1 VTEKVRFNRAITVGG
16 QPLAKELR
24 RLKQQGFKSIIN
36 LRTNAEQDR
45 SLKPDEEGE
54 LVKSLGMD
62 YINLPVALDSLQNVK
77 VDAFRDALDKLPEP
91 IFVHCSSGKRAG
103 AFTMMD
109 AAVKE
114 DISGNEVVEMAEQMG
129 FECDVPELE
138 SFVKAYIDTH
148 DA

>member
-1 VTEKVRFNRAITVGG
+1 MTEKIRFNRAITVGG
-16 QPLAKELR
+16 QPSADELQ
-24 RLKQQGFKSIIN
+24 RLQQNGFKSVIN
-36 LRTNAEQDR
+36 LRTSAEQDN
-45 SLKPDEEGE
+45 SLEPDEEGE
-54 LVKSLGMD
+54 LVRSLGME
-62 YINLPVALDSLQNVK
+62 YINLPVATDSLKDVK
-77 VDAFRDALDKLPEP
+77 VDAFRDELDKLSEP

-114 DISGNEVVEMAEQMG
+114 DMSGNEAVNMAEQMG

-138 SFVKAYIDTH
+138 AFVKQYIDSH